1 MINKDAEPLK
11 VLEGVTNTLELYPD
25 RITVRRKD
33 AIGKLLPSLFGGDVT
48 IFLRDITDVRVYS
61 SRLLA
66 RSWIQVV
73 VIAKNGESIG
83 FACKSNQY
91 QCAHA
96 IKDMIEDLR
105 SREQVA
111 PHFKTLEQTSS

>member
-1 MINKDAEPLK
+1 MINKAAEPLK

-25 RITVRRKD
+25 RITVKRKD
-33 AIGKLLPSLFGGDVT
+33 AISKLLPSLFGGDVT
-48 IFLRDITDVRVYS
+48 IFLRDISDVRVYS
-61 SRLLA
+61 SRLLV

-73 VIAKNGESIG
+73 IIGKDNQSVG

-91 QCAHA
+91 QCAHT

-105 SREQVA
+105 SREQVV
-111 PHFKTLEQTSS
+111 PHLKTLGQAS